1 MDENVHRFELSG
13 LRGELLER
21 EREREREREERESK
35 KRGKRE
41 RERERER
48 ELGKRLGHS
57 IFDRF

>member
-41 RERERER
+41 RERERE
-48 ELGKRLGHS
+48 LGKRLGHS